1 MLFPVAASDRA
12 LLSDTLRALGEDP
25 DVLLCSHLL
34 QRPPP
39 THAFIFCSLRLHSVY
54 ISQSE
59 NQFLFQP
66 PPSLC
71 CFLHLKMQQC
81 NQISWIKMSGL
92 KMGDISAN
100 SHGSACEIK
109 WLVEIM
115 GMWIWSVHE
124 LLMVC
129 FGRLFLADPPALLR
143 CRQKWLYSELH
154 LWKKLKLP
162 INIIVSLL
170 DLL

>member
-1 MLFPVAASDRA
+1 MLSPVAASDRA

-25 DVLLCSHLL
+25 DVLSFVATYCSVH
-34 QRPPP
+34 PP

-71 CFLHLKMQQC
+71 CFLHSKMQYC

-109 WLVEIM
+109 CLVEIM

-129 FGRLFLADPPALLR
+129 FGRRFGWSPCPLTLPA
-143 CRQKWLYSELH
+143 EMIV
-154 LWKKLKLP
+154 LWTA
-162 INIIVSLL
+162 SLEEIKVTN
-170 DLL
+170 